1 MIWIQLSALHT
12 FWSMWLPPHV
22 LLVFGQR
29 WGSQICVKCGLTLGS
44 TLIGASTQA
53 GFQLPAQMWLCLLCR
68 PFKSDRDL
76 MNRWEQAHQ
85 IWAGSVNLVCVDWH
99 TNQWRTEREFV
110 FAWGGG
116 SHFAFRH
123 DLFCSFF
130 MLFFI
135 CCCTGRT
142 MFSFLLVIR
151 NRKITCRWK
160 KWRIWSELLKWRGS
174 RFKEALWRIS
184 CCWLG
189 GWGGRVRRV
198 FGAGEERRRVTSKS
212 LQLAEARE
220 TSAPQCLLNV

>member
-12 FWSMWLPPHV
+12 FWSMWLPPRV

-44 TLIGASTQA
+44 TLIGVSTQA

-110 FAWGGG
+110 FAWGG
-116 SHFAFRH
+116 
-123 DLFCSFF
+123 
-130 MLFFI
+130 
-135 CCCTGRT
+135 
-142 MFSFLLVIR
+142 
-151 NRKITCRWK
+151 K
-160 KWRIWSELLKWRGS
+160 
-174 RFKEALWRIS
+174 
-184 CCWLG
+184 
-189 GWGGRVRRV
+189 
-198 FGAGEERRRVTSKS
+198 KS
-212 LQLAEARE
+212 LCLQTWFILFLFYVILYLSLHRKDNVFFYFSNRE
-220 TSAPQCLLNV
+220 QKDHM